1 MIIPTITR
9 PWIKARIRNPGKN
22 DDFYGS
28 SLWKSTKK
36 VHFASVPWVIVKPIN
51 GVVYSNKYCFD
62 CFTEGRI
69 NSNQIHVDHVVE
81 IEDGGDKTEPTN
93 LLSRCQ
99 KHHNRKT
106 HNEKKKRINP

>member
-1 MIIPTITR
+1 MVISDVKR
-9 PWIKARIRNPGKN
+9 FWIKARIRSQGKN
-22 DDFYGS
+22 DDFYQS

-36 VHFASVPWVIVKPIN
+36 VHFASAPWIDATPLRGIA
-51 GVVYSNKYCFD
+51 YSNLYCID
-62 CFTEGRI
+62 CWTEGRI

-106 HNEKKKRINP
+106 HNEKKKRST